1 MILIKA
7 LPHRSSN
14 YFETVCCAGVGRDGR
29 WRRQYPVPFRILEE
43 GQKFGRW
50 TWIRYS
56 YTKPINDSRWESQ
69 KVIPETI
76 TVGDKLS
83 QSKRAYC
90 LRSLIRQSF
99 ARAEEDRQSLVLIE
113 PKQFK
118 IKASEKT
125 KTDLERERSKHAD
138 LARQSSMFD
147 TPAVP
152 LEPCPYE
159 FRVRWRDLSGKDHD
173 HICDDWETSTA
184 FSRRLTTL
192 HSASAAIESLRETY
206 EDQYMKRGMVL
217 GFSTHSRRHRQWLL
231 VGIIRVDLP
240 QSDDLFK

>member
-83 QSKRAYC
+83 QSKRANLFAFAHSAE
-90 LRSLIRQSF
+90 LRS
-99 ARAEEDRQSLVLIE
+99 
-113 PKQFK
+113 
-118 IKASEKT
+118 
-125 KTDLERERSKHAD
+125 
-138 LARQSSMFD
+138 
-147 TPAVP
+147 
-152 LEPCPYE
+152 
-159 FRVRWRDLSGKDHD
+159 G
-173 HICDDWETSTA
+173 
-184 FSRRLTTL
+184 
-192 HSASAAIESLRETY
+192 
-206 EDQYMKRGMVL
+206 
-217 GFSTHSRRHRQWLL
+217 
-231 VGIIRVDLP
+231 
-240 QSDDLFK
+240 